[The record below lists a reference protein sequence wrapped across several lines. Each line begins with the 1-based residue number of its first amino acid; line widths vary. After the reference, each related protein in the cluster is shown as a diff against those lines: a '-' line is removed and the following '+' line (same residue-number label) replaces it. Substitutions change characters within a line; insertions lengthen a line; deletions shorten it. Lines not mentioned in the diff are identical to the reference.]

1 MPEKAAS
8 SCYYRQGVLHFI
20 INCLI
25 KYGGYSKESCSVGCG
40 KIIIVKLKHLFDPN
54 NTAIFNWTYINE
66 GFEPGPFGSIL
77 ST

>member
-1 MPEKAAS
+1 MPAEPAI
-8 SCYYRQGVLHFI
+8 SCYYRQSGLNFI

-25 KYGGYSKESCSVGCG
+25 KYGGSSNDSCFVGCG

-54 NTAIFNWTYINE
+54 NTAIFYWAYIDE
-66 GFEPGPFGSIL
+66 GFELGPFGPVL